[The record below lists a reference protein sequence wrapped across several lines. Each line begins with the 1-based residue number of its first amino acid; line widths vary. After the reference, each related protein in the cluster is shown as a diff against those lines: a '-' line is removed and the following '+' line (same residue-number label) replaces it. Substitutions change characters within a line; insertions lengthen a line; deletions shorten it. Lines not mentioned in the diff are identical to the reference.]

1 MKRMLP
7 RGTPILKCD
16 EKPREKATLRGD
28 SGAGLGAE
36 WGVNSGGGRPAPEGR
51 WPLKP
56 PTCPPCSERACPRSW
71 PNSVCSVA
79 GNCPTSFC
87 EMPRERA

>member
-28 SGAGLGAE
+28 SGAGLGTE

-51 WPLKP
+51 WLLKP
-56 PTCPPCSERACPRSW
+56 PTCPPCSERTCPPLTAELRLLRGW
-71 PNSVCSVA
+71 KLPYFLLRDA
-79 GNCPTSFC
+79 T
-87 EMPRERA
+87 